1 MAPASTPT
9 KYLLEPQQPVS
20 LSLRSSLSYSFIHFQ
35 LALCCDPRPFF
46 FLPFNTVIKGF
57 MCFPLEL
64 SKAAVMNI

>member
-9 KYLLEPQQPVS
+9 KYLSDPQQPAS
-20 LSLRSSLSYSFIHFQ
+20 LSLRSSCYSFTHFQ